1 MKRLSL
7 LVSKASACS
16 RTNVSKAAS
25 ISPGLLAPRLI
36 RFMPKARAESC
47 VSLVSVSA
55 NAWFAGFTRKA
66 IFFDAGD
73 KLVQEFKALGRHG
86 GLQSGE
92 ACDVAARMIEAL
104 NEADLNRI
112 RSE

>member
-1 MKRLSL
+1 MH
-7 LVSKASACS
+7 
-16 RTNVSKAAS
+16 
-25 ISPGLLAPRLI
+25 
-36 RFMPKARAESC
+36 
-47 VSLVSVSA
+47 
-55 NAWFAGFTRKA
+55 
-66 IFFDAGD
+66 
-73 KLVQEFKALGRHG
+73 EFKALGRHG